1 MKAFVLTD
9 IPSPYQVE
17 LFNEIAAQKTLDLSV
32 AYVRRSDP
40 CRLWQPAQAEFDSRS
55 IGDSHDAF
63 SAATQLAVKADVAVF
78 NYYNNPLA
86 ETLIQCRAETGKPWC
101 FWGERPGLR
110 KPKFA
115 GRLFRQWKLKMLRR
129 SHAPIWGIGEF
140 AVQQYK
146 DEFGQD
152 RSYKNVPYYSDLDR
166 FAPVSVRRDRDSAR
180 RVFLFC
186 GSLSRRKGVDLVARA
201 FVRLVRD
208 VPNVQLR
215 IVGDGE
221 LRESLRRTLKPV
233 SERVEFTGFT
243 PWDQLPMVYSDAD
256 VLCVPSRYDGWGL
269 VVPEGL
275 ASGLPVI
282 ASDRMGAA
290 LDLIKPG
297 VNGWLTPA
305 GDEESV
311 FVAMLEAATL
321 SNEQL
326 SQLALSARDPIEN
339 HSLQRGAKRF
349 AAYACEAVESWN

>member
-1 MKAFVLTD
+1 VKAFVLTD

-32 AYVRRSDP
+32 AYVRRADP
-40 CRLWQPAQAEFDSRS
+40 SRMWQPAQAQFESCS
-55 IGDSHDAF
+55 IDDAF
-63 SAATQLAVKADVAVF
+63 LQATQLAAKADVAVF
-78 NYYNNPLA
+78 NYYNHHLA
-86 ETLIQCRAETGKPWC
+86 ERLIRSRAETGKPWC

-129 SHAPIWGIGEF
+129 SRAPIWGIGEF
-140 AVQQYK
+140 ALQQYK
-146 DEFGQD
+146 HEFGRD
-152 RSYKNVPYYSDLDR
+152 RSYKNVPYFSDLDR
-166 FAPVSVRRDRDSAR
+166 FACAGRKRDSSR

-186 GSLSRRKGVDLVARA
+186 GSLSLRKGVDLVARA
-201 FVRLVRD
+201 FVRLVRED
-208 VPNVQLR
+208 CDVQLR
-215 IVGDGE
+215 IVGDGDF
-221 LRESLRRTLKPV
+221 RDSLRRMSEPV

-243 PWDQLPMVYSDAD
+243 PWDQLPAVYSGAD

-290 LDLIKPG
+290 LDLIKSD
-297 VNGWLTPA
+297 VNGWLTQA
-305 GDEESV
+305 GDGEAV
-311 FVAMLEAATL
+311 FRAMRAAATL
-321 SNEQL
+321 ANDQL
-326 SQLALSARDPIEN
+326 SQYSIAARATIEN